1 MTMKLYQISAWDALK
16 ICKRGAQN
24 SWLNNI
30 AYYMIVSVTVQQGS
44 LLSLHK
50 LWKLDKA
57 DKRGFIVID
66 IITFN

>member
-1 MTMKLYQISAWDALK
+1 MKLYQISAWDALK

-30 AYYMIVSVTVQQGS
+30 SYYMT
-44 LLSLHK
+44 K
-50 LWKLDKA
+50 EF
-57 DKRGFIVID
+57 FIVID